1 MANIREKINLLKINK
16 DDRLLM
22 EEGIISDFGNLTD
35 LGRRIVLD
43 TLFSDKDLKK
53 VVVDA
58 VKAVR
63 KEDKAQYQVI
73 KPGKVTKAWL
83 KTRANWVKNNPPNHQ
98 GYYLCGLCGKP
109 VHYTEFE
116 LDHIEGRRGKLL
128 SNEENLQ
135 PTHSW
140 CNRMKGSRKV
150 QAKVSSSEY
159 ELRRKLDLQMLIGD
173 PSYKKVSVVGGFSV
187 SPPEY

>member
-63 KEDKAQYQVI
+63 KEDKA
-73 KPGKVTKAWL
+73 
-83 KTRANWVKNNPPNHQ
+83 
-98 GYYLCGLCGKP
+98 
-109 VHYTEFE
+109 
-116 LDHIEGRRGKLL
+116 
-128 SNEENLQ
+128 
-135 PTHSW
+135 
-140 CNRMKGSRKV
+140 
-150 QAKVSSSEY
+150 
-159 ELRRKLDLQMLIGD
+159 
-173 PSYKKVSVVGGFSV
+173 
-187 SPPEY
+187 